1 MIQKLAFFLALV
13 LTLSAHAEEFLQGKT
28 LDPNAKITKIAFG
41 SCFNQD
47 APAPIWG
54 SILKAKPDLYVGLG
68 DNVYASDSSQRPIWD
83 QYLKIKKHPK
93 LKELFETVPF
103 LTTWDDHDFG
113 LNDGGKENP
122 DFEEAKKAYLA
133 AFEVDSRLISA
144 NQRGIEHSVILGEE
158 GQRIQLI
165 FLDTRSYRDPWKK
178 LLIPL
183 PGLGRYEPSE
193 DSSKNL
199 LGEEQWKWL
208 ESQLDQPAEIRVLA
222 SSIQFLAEG
231 HGYERWGLMPH
242 EQKKLE
248 NLLIKKK
255 IKNLILLSGDRH
267 LGEIFRKKIDS
278 DTQIIEVT
286 SSGLNKAS
294 SIIHENE
301 PLRIG
306 QLHSVINFG
315 FLTIDWSKKEVTAS
329 LRDREGAILEQ
340 ITLSGF

>member
-1 MIQKLAFFLALV
+1 MIEKLV
-13 LTLSAHAEEFLQGKT
+13 LFFTMILALSAHAEDFLRGKA
-28 LDPNAKITKIAFG
+28 LDQKAKITKIAFG

-47 APAPIWG
+47 APAPIW
-54 SILKAKPDLYVGLG
+54 STILKSNPDLYLGLG
-68 DNVYASDSSQRPIWD
+68 DNVYASDPSQRPIWD
-83 QYLKIKKHPK
+83 QYLKIKKHPD
-93 LKELFETVPF
+93 LKELFETIPF

-122 DFEEAKKAYLA
+122 YFEEAKNAYLA
-133 AFEVDSRLISA
+133 AFQVDSLLISA

-158 GQRIQLI
+158 RQRIQLI

-178 LLIPL
+178 QLIPL
-183 PGLGRYEPSE
+183 PGLGRYEPNE
-193 DSSKNL
+193 DPSKNL
-199 LGEEQWKWL
+199 LGEAQWKWL
-208 ESQLDQPAEIRVLA
+208 ESQLDQPAEVRILV

-248 NLLIKKK
+248 NLI
-255 IKNLILLSGDRH
+255 ILSGDRH

-278 DTQIIEVT
+278 DVQIIEVT

-301 PLRIG
+301 PLRVG
-306 QLHSVINFG
+306 QLHSVIHFG
-315 FLTIDWSKKEVTAS
+315 FLIIDWPKKEVTAS
-329 LRDREGAILEQ
+329 LRDQEGAVLEQ